1 MTKTVIATVQ
11 AVAGQEEK
19 LASMISDLA
28 QLVRKDA
35 GTVKFEVYRHCDDK
49 GTFHFLEAY
58 DDENAFQAHLNATH
72 VQTFNEA
79 LKDVAEGGGSN
90 VFIVDSFC

>member
-1 MTKTVIATVQ
+1 MTKTVIATVK

-19 LASMISDLA
+19 LASMINDLA

-49 GTFHFLEAY
+49 GAFQFLEAY
-58 DDENAFQAHLNATH
+58 DDEDAFQEHLRAEH
-72 VQTFNEA
+72 VQKFNEA
-79 LKDVAEGGGSN
+79 LKDIAEGGASH
-90 VFIVDSFC
+90 VFLVDPFC